1 MKNTEEILINQA
13 NPVDAF
19 CAHIRQD
26 INHFWTTS
34 DLLFVPAIHYQM
46 GREHYKAVKHG
57 LVRKHHKTV
66 ESFKPWQVKT
76 FEAIKSILN

>member
-1 MKNTEEILINQA
+1 MDNYT

-19 CAHIRQD
+19 CAHIKED
-26 INHFWTTS
+26 IDHFWDTT

-57 LVRKHHKTV
+57 LVRRHFKTV
-66 ESFKPWQVKT
+66 ESFKPWQVKIVET
-76 FEAIKSILN
+76 IKNALN